1 MLTCSLLNLT
11 FLQIPLMWVSFLV
24 SCLISKVMLGMVVSC
39 ITNPQVGQQ
48 VSCLILSL
56 VTGCVLQQGQVVF
69 IVVQLL
75 CDILPYF
82 HIKVRRF
89 RKLSP
94 IRSISFCIIS
104 ASLFGSGLGFGPI
117 DRVPFRVWFILV
129 RCRWQYRQSLFLR
142 FSLSALVLH
151 SVLQYFCRLCVFLKG
166 FPQYAQRTS
175 GYLIRTFISVLT
187 NACQYSVCEIITDTI
202 NFNQV
207 LMCKIK

>member
-39 ITNPQVGQQ
+39 ITNPHSGQQ

-56 VTGCVLQQGQVVF
+56 VMGWVLQQGHAVL
-69 IVVQLL
+69 IVVQLV

-104 ASLFGSGLGFGPI
+104 ASLSGFGLGFGPI

-129 RCRWQYRQSLFLR
+129 LCLWQYRQSLFLR

-151 SVLQYFCRLCVFLKG
+151 SVLQYFCLLWCFLKG
-166 FPQYAQRTS
+166 FPQYAHLIS
-175 GYLIRTFISVLT
+175 GYLILTSMYCLYDVLCCFFT
-187 NACQYSVCEIITDTI
+187 NAFNIQQFFFCQFE
-202 NFNQV
+202 
-207 LMCKIK
+207 